1 MAWLAGVDADADAD
15 PDPDPPPSSAEMDQ
29 FFAHLARTLDAI
41 DFHKGRSPERI
52 LWRLRRLFLRASPD
66 PRELRVL
73 HGILA
78 DASRMA
84 QLARDSATTTPGG

>member
-1 MAWLAGVDADADAD
+1 VHGDARADA
-15 PDPDPPPSSAEMDQ
+15 AEMEQ

-52 LWRLRRLFLRASPD
+52 LQRLRRVFLRAAPD
-66 PRELRVL
+66 ARELRAL

-78 DASRMA
+78 DAMRMA
-84 QLARDSATTTPGG
+84 DIARQRSVK